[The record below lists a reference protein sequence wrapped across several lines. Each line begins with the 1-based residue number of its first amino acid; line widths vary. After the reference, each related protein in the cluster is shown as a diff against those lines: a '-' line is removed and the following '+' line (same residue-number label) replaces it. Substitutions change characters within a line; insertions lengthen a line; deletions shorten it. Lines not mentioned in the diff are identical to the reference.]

1 MYTEINACRICG
13 GENLASIMALG
24 QLALT
29 GVFPKKET
37 DIVATGPVD
46 LVKCVSPD
54 GCGLVQLK
62 QSYSLDAMYGMNYGY
77 RSGLN
82 ASMVRHLHSKVRK
95 ILSMGVL
102 EAGDVVLDIGS
113 NDSTTLQAYPTGGF
127 ELFGVDPTGVKFES
141 YYPPEITLVPE
152 FFSERVVGR
161 LLGGRKAKVI
171 TSFSMFYDLEDPVAF
186 AREVA
191 ATLHESG
198 IWVLEQ
204 SYLPMMLKT
213 NSFDTICHEHLEF
226 YSLRQISWIC
236 REAGLKLLD
245 VEFNEVNGGSF
256 SISVAKL
263 SSPLVPNHDA
273 IAGILEA
280 EEKLGLGGLAPFE
293 SFRTRVHEAG
303 RRLTKFLVEAKASG
317 KSVYALGAS
326 TKGNVLLQYFGLDRS
341 LISGIGEVNP
351 DKFGSFTPGSLIPI
365 LPEEEVLRGNP
376 DYLLVLPWHFKD
388 FFLNNERFRQKTL
401 VFPLPELMIC
411 RPR

>member
-1 MYTEINACRICG
+1 
-13 GENLASIMALG
+13 
-24 QLALT
+24 
-29 GVFPKKET
+29 
-37 DIVATGPVD
+37 
-46 LVKCVSPD
+46 
-54 GCGLVQLK
+54 
-62 QSYSLDAMYGMNYGY
+62 
-77 RSGLN
+77 
-82 ASMVRHLHSKVRK
+82 
-95 ILSMGVL
+95 MGVL